1 MATDGGF
8 LPLAQLK
15 AKLAIEYKCPIKAMY
30 PNLHRQHLEK
40 VWSRMACRL
49 INGYRP
55 PDENRMRKAREI
67 RERQA
72 REAGIGTWRLCV
84 DWQQRAEGAWVRM
97 TCRLI
102 DPSADSTW
110 VPWDTRS
117 FEYRRKWLPSCLLPR
132 SRKAIELTF
141 SRHRQITRN
150 PDLQMGRYT
159 LYRHVALN
167 TDSIDTAEVGTQT
180 ES

>member
-1 MATDGGF
+1 MAIDGPVTWYPIH
-8 LPLAQLK
+8 LDKDTRRAL
-15 AKLAIEYKCPIKAMY
+15 IECPPMRVRF
-30 PNLHRQHLEK
+30 PHLQRQHLERAW
-40 VWSRMACRL
+40 VRMTGRL
-49 INGYRP
+49 IDRAQ
-55 PDENRMRKAREI
+55 NRARKAREL
-67 RERQA
+67 RFP
-72 REAGIGTWRLCV
+72 
-84 DWQQRAEGAWVRM
+84 DPWVRM

-132 SRKAIELTF
+132 SRKAIELIF

-150 PDLQMGRYT
+150 PALQMGRYT

-167 TDSIDTAEVGTQT
+167 TDSIDTVEVGTQT

>member
-30 PNLHRQHLEK
+30 PNLHRQHLERA
-40 VWSRMACRL
+40 WNRMTGRL
-49 INGYRP
+49 IDRAK
-55 PDENRMRKAREI
+55 NRARKAREL
-67 RERQA
+67 RFA
-72 REAGIGTWRLCV
+72 RSSTAGIDTYR
-84 DWQQRAEGAWVRM
+84 QRAEGAWVRM

-132 SRKAIELTF
+132 SRKAIELIF

>member
-1 MATDGGF
+1 MAIDG
-8 LPLAQLK
+8 PLTLVQSK
-15 AKLAIEYKCPIKAMY
+15 AMNIEYKCPLKAMHF
-30 PNLHRQHLEK
+30 PNLHRQYLERA
-40 VWSRMACRL
+40 WNRMTCLL
-49 INGYRP
+49 IDGYR
-55 PDENRMRKAREI
+55 PDENRARKAREL
-67 RERQA
+67 RLA
-72 REAGIGTWRLCV
+72 RSSTAGIDTYR
-84 DWQQRAEGAWVRM
+84 QRAEDAWVLM

-150 PDLQMGRYT
+150 PALQMGRYT

-167 TDSIDTAEVGTQT
+167 TDSIDTVEVGTQT